1 MLICHPG
8 QHKSNLNAC
17 KWNTDLSY
25 MLSTKG
31 LSGSMD
37 SAMIGGTSCAQGQL
51 PGWLRQGRY
60 AGGSTKIKHVC
71 VYEVCVTYIYIYLL
85 FD

>member
-1 MLICHPG
+1 
-8 QHKSNLNAC
+8 
-17 KWNTDLSY
+17 

-71 VYEVCVTYIYIYLL
+71 VYEVCVTYIYIYCLIRL
-85 FD
+85 YMIINIIYEKYEYI